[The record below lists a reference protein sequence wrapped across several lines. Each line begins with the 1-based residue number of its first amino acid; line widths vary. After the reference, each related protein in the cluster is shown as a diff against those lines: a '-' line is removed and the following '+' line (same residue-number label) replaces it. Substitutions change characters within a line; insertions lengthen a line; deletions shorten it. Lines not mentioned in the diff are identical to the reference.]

1 MWSASACVSALL
13 GPGMFD
19 CLSKAV
25 CSPRWQSVSLP
36 SGCPAASCIADILG
50 CPILPCNLHAK
61 AHMGLG
67 QGHGACL
74 QYVEGASHV
83 PTPQGH
89 KRIHAA
95 LLKLHTANTILP
107 CQSAA
112 SEVWTSVRRLWSTWL
127 HNASSRCTCRRQSQS
142 QLTTA

>member
-25 CSPRWQSVSLP
+25 CSPRWQAVSVP

-50 CPILPCNLHAK
+50 CPILPCNFHAE

-95 LLKLHTANTILP
+95 LLKLHTACRPSCHVGLQASGVRIVWEGFGVHGCTELP
-107 CQSAA
+107 RGAHGGIRAKNS
-112 SEVWTSVRRLWSTWL
+112 
-127 HNASSRCTCRRQSQS
+127 
-142 QLTTA
+142 